1 MSEPEFDMKRQQD
14 DVQKHLDM
22 IRKTIADS
30 KAMVEK
36 VELRIQET
44 DRLLASQG
52 LTREQVMGFQFT
64 DEQRELVN
72 RELVRRGLAPLSFS
86 SPESFDQKT
95 DLLRNVDDA
104 APPEA
109 AQGSPAVDLDER
121 ASRFR
126 MMMNPYRVS

>member
-1 MSEPEFDMKRQQD
+1 
-14 DVQKHLDM
+14 M

-30 KAMVEK
+30 EAMIRK
-36 VELRIQET
+36 FELRRQET

-72 RELVRRGLAPLSFS
+72 RELVRRGMPPLDFSAP
-86 SPESFDQKT
+86 EGFDQKT
-95 DLLRNVDDA
+95 EQVRALSDGA
-104 APPEA
+104 ASADEPTEPM
-109 AQGSPAVDLDER
+109 VDLEER

-126 MMMNPYRVS
+126 MMMNQYRVS